1 MVHFQLVCLF
11 GFLLSLLSG
20 VCFFFFLFV
29 WVGGGFSGLWVYV
42 FFIQNNIAMTSPVL
56 KQVQILY
63 VCLNLLHMAGS
74 RAFSFKG
81 QNSGNRYFINLN
93 EQGPRPGIIH
103 IWLLYFNTVIKS
115 QNLSVKPKQP
125 NILLQKVTLLNCLQ
139 LQSIFSMLYKF

>member
-20 VCFFFFLFV
+20 VCFFVLFV

-74 RAFSFKG
+74 KAFSFKG